1 MLTMADREYVH
12 MAKKKTE
19 DSSSAKPRAAA
30 PRGRAPRKAVSTAE
44 APPVDPARV
53 SATQP
58 IAVAADM
65 STPGTPEGIAD
76 ATTTSTAINPPSHDE
91 IAEAA
96 YHRYRQRGGGH
107 GMDFEDWL
115 EAEQA
120 LRSRR

>member
-1 MLTMADREYVH
+1 

-19 DSSSAKPRAAA
+19 DASTAKPRAVA
-30 PRGRAPRKAVSTAE
+30 PRRRAPRTVPAAE
-44 APPVDPARV
+44 APPVDVARV
-53 SATQP
+53 SAIQP
-58 IAVAADM
+58 IAVASDM

-76 ATTTSTAINPPSHDE
+76 ATAATATTAATLTIPPSHDE

-96 YHRYRQRGGGH
+96 YQRYLQRGGGH

-115 EAEQA
+115 EAEQT

>member
-1 MLTMADREYVH
+1 

-19 DSSSAKPRAAA
+19 GSSPAKPRAAA
-30 PRGRAPRKAVSTAE
+30 PRQRAPRKVVPTAE
-44 APPVDPARV
+44 APPVDAARV
-53 SATQP
+53 SAAQP

-76 ATTTSTAINPPSHDE
+76 VTTTATAFNPPSHDE

-115 EAEQA
+115 EAERS
-120 LRSRR
+120 LRSRQ